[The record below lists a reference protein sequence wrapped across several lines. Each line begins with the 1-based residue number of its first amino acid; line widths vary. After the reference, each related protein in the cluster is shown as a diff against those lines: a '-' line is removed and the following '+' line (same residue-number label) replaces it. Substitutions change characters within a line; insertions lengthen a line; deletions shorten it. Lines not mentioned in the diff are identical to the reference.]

1 MRALIVEDDPRY
13 GAHLERLLSGAGFLP
28 DWEADPDLAL
38 ERGYDSGY
46 AVIFLDLMLS
56 VERDGRVT
64 ATDGF
69 SLLRRWRKKGVTT
82 PVLVLTASRTDIE
95 DTTASYEWDADY
107 EIKRPGQEFDALLL
121 AWAKSRSARSAAS
134 TSGAAGVVTQ
144 IGELALDIDLRE
156 ARLGDRL
163 LDLSQTEFNVLMR
176 LMRSAGAWV
185 TVDEI
190 AGSAFGAGCENP
202 QAQVYEYVKRLRQKL
217 GPGVIRNQRGR
228 GYRVAAG
235 DPAPGAEGAPT
246 HGG

>member
-28 DWEADPDLAL
+28 DWETDPDLAL

-46 AVIFLDLMLS
+46 SVIFLDLMLS
-56 VERDGRVT
+56 VEKDGLVR
-64 ATDGF
+64 ATDGL
-69 SLLRRWRKKGVTT
+69 SLLRRWRKKGVAT

-107 EIKRPGQEFDALLL
+107 EVKRPGQEFDALLL

-134 TSGAAGVVTQ
+134 QGASAGSSAQ
-144 IGELALDIDLRE
+144 LGDLSLDLDLRE
-156 ARLGDRL
+156 ARLGGKL

-176 LMRSAGAWV
+176 LMRAGGAWV
-185 TVDEI
+185 SVDQI
-190 AGSAFGAGCENP
+190 AGAAFGASCENP

-228 GYRVAAG
+228 GYRVATG
-235 DPAPGAEGAPT
+235 DAATDGEGSPL